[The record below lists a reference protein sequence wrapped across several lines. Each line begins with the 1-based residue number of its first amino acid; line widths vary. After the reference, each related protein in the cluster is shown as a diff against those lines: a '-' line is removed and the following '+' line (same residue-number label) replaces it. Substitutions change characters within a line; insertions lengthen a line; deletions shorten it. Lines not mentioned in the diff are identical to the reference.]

1 MKKLFVFLGIL
12 IFSYLVN
19 ASEIAKI
26 EEETTVTATK
36 EEVSIKEISKKV
48 IVVTKEEIE
57 NSGAETVA
65 DVLQTVPGVIVNSTG
80 STGGI
85 TSVYLR
91 GAKPGQTL
99 VMIDGI
105 EVSDPMS
112 VDNSFDFSSL
122 TASNIQRIEVVYGST
137 SVVYG
142 SDAMAGVI
150 NIITVSKKDG
160 SSLKLEGGSYST
172 KSGAFSYQNSQN
184 NLTYWVKGSYFDTD
198 GISSASEKYGNTEKD
213 GYENK
218 TAIFG
223 INYQLCDSN
232 LQFSGIYIDTNGDL
246 DNFGGAYGDNPNY
259 TYDRTNTYLK
269 GSWSKENV
277 WGSSSKT
284 ALTITYSK
292 TERDLTDPGLILG
305 NYNGE
310 QYKINWHNTLT
321 VANIHNFAFGV
332 EYENEKGDSYYKS
345 VSDWGEFESIFDN
358 KDVST
363 TGVYLIDRIS
373 LSNSQTIELGLR
385 YEDNDMFGSKTTYQV
400 GYVKDVESAGLT
412 FRVNAGTS
420 FKAPSLY
427 QLFSDYG
434 DENLKAEEGDTYEIG
449 FDKQLF
455 GGSTVFSA
463 TYYYYNFDNLIDFDP
478 ALFKYQ
484 NIKEAEL
491 KGFELAV
498 HYYSEHFNCSFVYND
513 YKTEDKDTNE
523 PWLRRPDNSFTF
535 NMNFIYNK
543 FSCNLNGV
551 YNGERNDLNFSTW
564 PAETVVLDS
573 YTVFNAK
580 VNYKVNKNLSVYVK
594 GRNITNEDYEL
605 VYGYGTYGDTYFG
618 GVVFTFGK

>member
-19 ASEIAKI
+19 ASEMAKI

-48 IVVTKEEIE
+48 VVVTKEEIE

-65 DVLQTVPGVIVNSTG
+65 DVLKTVPGVIVNSSG

-85 TSVYLR
+85 TNVYLR

-105 EVSDPMS
+105 EVSDTIS

-122 TASNIQRIEVVYGST
+122 TAGDIQRIEVVYGST

-172 KSGAFSYQNSQN
+172 KSGAFSYQNSHN

-232 LQFSGIYIDTNGDL
+232 LQFSGIYIDANGDL
-246 DNFGGAYGDNPNY
+246 DNFGGTYGDNPNY

-277 WGSSSKT
+277 WGNSSKT
-284 ALTITYSK
+284 AVTITYSK
-292 TERDLTDPGLILG
+292 TERNLTDPGLILG

-321 VANIHNFAFGV
+321 VANINNLAFGV

-345 VSDWGEFESIFDN
+345 VSSFGEFESIFDN
-358 KDVST
+358 KDMST

-373 LSNSQTIELGLR
+373 LSNSQTVELGIR
-385 YEDNDMFGSKTTYQV
+385 YEDNDMFGSKTTYQA
-400 GYVKDVESAGLT
+400 GYVKDVENVGLT

-434 DENLKAEEGDTYEIG
+434 DKNLKAEEGNTYEIG

-455 GGSTVFSA
+455 AGSTVFSA
-463 TYYYYNFDNLIDFDP
+463 TYYYYNFDNLIDFDS

-491 KGFELAV
+491 KGFEIAV

-513 YKTEDKDTNE
+513 YKTEDKETNE

-564 PAETVVLDS
+564 PAENIVLDS